1 MATNDERDELVGLR
15 AENARL
21 LALLAQHDID
31 DRALIAR
38 ATESAEPDRAW
49 LSPSEKVA
57 LFRRLFRG
65 RVDLYAPRWE
75 SRSSGKS
82 GYAPACGN
90 E

>member
-21 LALLAQHDID
+21 LAQHDID
-31 DRALIAR
+31 DRALTAR
-38 ATESAEPDRAW
+38 ATESAEPDRAR

-65 RVDLYAPRWE
+65 RVDLYATRWE

>member
-49 LSPSEKVA
+49 LSPSEKVT

-75 SRSSGKS
+75 SRSSGMS